1 MIPIASTLV
10 DSMPV
15 RPTHRLAVWLI
26 ASIAMLVLAWAA
38 ASAPRSEAGTNYAV
52 NLPIILRQPT
62 PTPS

>member
-1 MIPIASTLV
+1 
-10 DSMPV
+10 MPV